1 MKIAIV
7 GGFFLPI
14 PAVAGGATEKTW
26 DILSR
31 VFADADHR
39 VTIYSRRWTHS
50 IESSQDPRICY
61 RQITG
66 FKHSSSLIVNLWRD
80 FIWSRRVYRQLAD
93 ADIVIV
99 NAIALPLW
107 LGKLKPSAGRVVIL
121 TGRVP
126 KGQYRLYNHISLV
139 IAASKP
145 VLDQVGAENPRLLP
159 VGSVYGYPIDFNL
172 LAGEERPKRQSHPDP
187 AGAPL
192 RIGFIGRIHRE
203 KGIEQVIDALIDLS
217 QRTGLPKWSMT
228 FCGPVDVARGGSGE
242 DYLEGGVQRMRQ
254 VLSPEQIEIIPPVF
268 TAEKL
273 AEIYRSIDIFILPS
287 LSENG
292 ETFGVAAIEAM
303 AAGCAVITSRLR
315 CFSDYLIPSQNG
327 LNYDHRASNAP
338 VLLAD
343 TIELLLTDEP
353 LRERVAK
360 EGQET
365 AKAYDFNRFGNRMLK
380 AFHQLLVN

>member
-80 FIWSRRVYRQLAD
+80 FIWSRRVY
-93 ADIVIV
+93 
-99 NAIALPLW
+99 
-107 LGKLKPSAGRVVIL
+107 
-121 TGRVP
+121 
-126 KGQYRLYNHISLV
+126 
-139 IAASKP
+139 
-145 VLDQVGAENPRLLP
+145 RLLP